1 MSHDSGAAGSG
12 SSVKAHAKLNIAL
25 RVLAREESGFH
36 SIETL
41 LLRLELADRL
51 EIEETVDERI
61 DVEVLGDPEVP
72 VDSSNLCV
80 RAAAAIRR
88 RVGHRNGVRIR
99 LEKRIPAGAGL
110 GGGSSDAATVLRC
123 LNDRWGLPLD
133 DGELVR
139 LGGELGSDIPFFLCG
154 SPMALAWEHGRRLLP
169 LTAPPSRPVLVLV
182 PGYPI
187 GAGDAYRWLAEARD
201 AGSVSAPGPALL
213 PPPAAFSEWTSLK
226 SIARNDLEEAVFDR
240 HPDLA
245 RLRDALLEGG
255 AEIAALCGSGSC
267 VAGVFRDASGLEFA
281 AGPFEK
287 EEGLSLIRT
296 RTQEDH
302 QQPG

>member
-1 MSHDSGAAGSG
+1 MNHDSGLAGCG

-51 EIEETVDERI
+51 EIEETGDERI
-61 DVEVLGDPEVP
+61 DVEVLGDPDVP
-72 VDSSNLCV
+72 ADSSNLCV
-80 RAAAAIRR
+80 RAAEAIRR
-88 RVGHRNGVRIR
+88 RVGHRRGVQIR
-99 LEKRIPAGAGL
+99 LDKRIPAGAGL
-110 GGGSSDAATVLRC
+110 GSSDAAAVLRC

-133 DGELVR
+133 DGELLR

-154 SPMALAWEHGRRLLP
+154 SLMALAWERGRRLLP
-169 LTAPPSRPVLVLV
+169 LTAPRSCPVLVLV

-187 GAGDAYRWLAEARD
+187 AAGDAYRWLDEARD

-213 PPPAAFSEWTSLK
+213 PPPGAFSKWTSLK
-226 SIARNDLEEAVFDR
+226 SMARNDLEEAVFGR

-267 VAGVFRDASGLEFA
+267 VAGVFRDASGLESA
-281 AGPFEK
+281 AGLFE
-287 EEGLSLIRT
+287 EQEGLSLIRT
-296 RTQEDH
+296 RTQEDP

>member
-1 MSHDSGAAGSG
+1 MSPDSGVAGCG

-51 EIEETVDERI
+51 EIEETGDERV

-72 VDSSNLCV
+72 ADSSNLCV
-80 RAAAAIRR
+80 RAAEAIRR
-88 RVGHRNGVRIR
+88 TVGRRSGVRIR

-110 GGGSSDAATVLRC
+110 GGGSSDAAAVLRY
-123 LNDRWGLPLD
+123 LNERWGLPLD
-133 DGELVR
+133 EGELVR

-154 SPMALAWEHGRRLLP
+154 SPMALAWERGRRLLP

-182 PGYPI
+182 PDYPI

-201 AGSVSAPGPALL
+201 AGSMSAPGPAVL
-213 PPPAAFSEWTSLK
+213 PPSAAFSEWTCLK
-226 SIARNDLEEAVFDR
+226 SIARNDLERAVFDR

-245 RLRDALLEGG
+245 RLCDALREEG

-267 VAGVFRDASGLEFA
+267 VAGVFRDVSGLESA
-281 AGPFEK
+281 AGRFEGQ
-287 EEGLSLIRT
+287 EGLSLIRT
-296 RTQEDH
+296 RTQEH
-302 QQPG
+302 PQRPG